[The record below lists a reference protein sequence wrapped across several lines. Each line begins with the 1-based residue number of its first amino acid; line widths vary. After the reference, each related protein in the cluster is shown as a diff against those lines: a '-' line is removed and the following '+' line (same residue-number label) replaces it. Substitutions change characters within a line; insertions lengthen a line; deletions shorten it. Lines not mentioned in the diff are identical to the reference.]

1 MLLVASSALQL
12 HHLLVVNFLFS
23 FSVLPPLAIEIGF
36 RRERVEHNETQRN
49 FIVILEKDRQS
60 EQTFDIR
67 IQISTPRIQGVG
79 EPATAF
85 PTQPA
90 DFRLGDD
97 PVIRVT
103 LPPSENQTV
112 LVYTIF
118 EDLIPENTEIF
129 QLSSDP
135 DPDTPN
141 NPEFNCDDDPN
152 FRFNGRDCF
161 PDLQVVI
168 FDDDGESLLFIGAA
182 NSYFKNTRLD

>member
-1 MLLVASSALQL
+1 MPYNCSTEV
-12 HHLLVVNFLFS
+12 HLLVVNFLFS

-36 RRERVEHNETQRN
+36 REPRVDHNESQAT
-49 FIVILEKDRQS
+49 FMAILEKDRQS
-60 EQTFDIR
+60 EQTFAIR

-85 PTQPA
+85 PTPPA
-90 DFRLGDD
+90 DFRLGTVNVFMMRLTPAD
-97 PVIRVT
+97 
-103 LPPSENQTV
+103 NQTT
-112 LVYTIF
+112 LAYTIF

-129 QLSSDP
+129 QLSSYP

-141 NPEFNCDDDPN
+141 NPEFNCDDNPS

-168 FDDDGESLLFIGAA
+168 LDNDGESLLLLVQ
-182 NSYFKNTRLD
+182 YFRTHV

>member
-1 MLLVASSALQL
+1 M
-12 HHLLVVNFLFS
+12 
-23 FSVLPPLAIEIGF
+23 
-36 RRERVEHNETQRN
+36 
-49 FIVILEKDRQS
+49 VILEKDRQS
-60 EQTFDIR
+60 EQTFAIR

-90 DFRLGDD
+90 DFRLGVD
-97 PVIRVT
+97 PVIHVT
-103 LPPSENQTV
+103 LPPLLNQIT

-118 EDLIPENTEIF
+118 EDLIPENTDIF

-161 PDLQVVI
+161 PDVQVLI
-168 FDDDGESLLFIGAA
+168 LDDDGESLLFIGAA
-182 NSYFKNTRLD
+182 NSYFMNTRLD